1 MNETVKNESDGG
13 QIGVQTAEIL
23 LNREDQWV
31 YLAVGLVTLVIAAG
45 CVGNVMVLLAVRKV
59 KKLQTVSN
67 MFVMNLS
74 VCDLLSVLCV
84 LPFNIYTYIADG
96 WFIATSLCKIIG
108 FLGYTLTGTTII
120 TITLIA
126 YNRCKLVL
134 DPGGYKT
141 LYTNRNITIMLV
153 ISWFV
158 PVLCL
163 VPALTGVWGNFGY
176 VAMMVSC
183 NLLLDHKNQLF
194 KIFLMI
200 VRAVIPCVL
209 IVYYYVRIYHTTL
222 RSHHR
227 LKQKSR
233 QLSSLGIHKQ
243 RLEMRMTRMMLI
255 IFIVF
260 ALSYF
265 PCTITGIVDWNTI
278 LSKQFHMFCQL
289 SVCIG
294 SAINPLIYGLMN
306 LQFRNAYIR
315 ICCLKKLSETKLTS
329 KTLNRI

>member
-1 MNETVKNESDGG
+1 MNETFSNESDRSKV
-13 QIGVQTAEIL
+13 GVQTVKIL
-23 LNREDQWV
+23 LNRGDQWV
-31 YLAVGLVTLVIAAG
+31 YLAVGLVTLFIAVG
-45 CVGNVMVLLAVRKV
+45 CAGNVMVLLAVRKV

-67 MFVMNLS
+67 IFVLNLS
-74 VCDLLSVLCV
+74 VCDLLIVVCV

-96 WFIATSLCKIIG
+96 WFTATYLCKFIG
-108 FLGYTLTGTTII
+108 FLGYTLSGTTII
-120 TITLIA
+120 TITMIA
-126 YNRCKLVL
+126 YNRYKLVL
-134 DPGGYKT
+134 DPGGYMT
-141 LYTNRNITIMLV
+141 LYTNRNITFMLV
-153 ISWFV
+153 VAWFV
-158 PVLCL
+158 PVICL
-163 VPALTGVWGNFGY
+163 IPALTGLWGNFGY

-200 VRAVIPCVL
+200 IRAVIPCGL

-227 LKQKSR
+227 LTQNSR
-233 QLSSLGIHKQ
+233 QLSSLDIHNQ
-243 RLEMRMTRMMLI
+243 RREMRMTRMMLM

-265 PCTITGIVDWNTI
+265 PCTITGIVDWNTV

-289 SVCIG
+289 SLFIG

-315 ICCLKKLSETKLTS
+315 ICCWTKRSETELKS